1 MKKIIIITI
10 GVILLVIGS
19 IITVKV
25 LKPYEVIGTY
35 KCSQLENVKYSI
47 DGYPQK
53 FLTNDNDLYVLSD
66 KLFSDNTNCNHDK
79 YYYWEPGK
87 YDEYNDLYTDWEAND
102 LKPAQEAYD
111 NAVKE
116 FNELF
121 AGEDETLI
129 DFYDAIFSSIAA

>member
-66 KLFSDNTNCNHDK
+66 KLFSDNTNCKLLAEDITFVYENIYRDKNNK
-79 YYYWEPGK
+79 YYQIN
-87 YDEYNDLYTDWEAND
+87 EY
-102 LKPAQEAYD
+102 K
-111 NAVKE
+111 V
-116 FNELF
+116 
-121 AGEDETLI
+121 
-129 DFYDAIFSSIAA
+129 